1 MTTKTEFSRKGGIKI
16 ETDGDKIYKAIAIG
30 GSAGS
35 LTVLEQ
41 LFAYLP
47 DTFQLPVI
55 VVCHLHPQDDGG
67 MVEFFSRR
75 FPFRIREVVDKE
87 PVQRGTI
94 YFPPANYHLLVELER
109 AFALSVDP
117 KVNHSRP
124 SIDVFFES
132 AAVVWNSTLTGIIL
146 TGASN
151 DGAEGIRA
159 IKTHG
164 GLTIAQSP
172 ETAEFPVMPQ
182 AAIDTGNVDKVLG
195 IEAMGLFLQKIS
207 MGSCGNVTDCVGD
220 KMEERQ

>member
-1 MTTKTEFSRKGGIKI
+1 MEI
-16 ETDGDKIYKAIAIG
+16 KIYKAIAIG

-35 LTVLEQ
+35 LGVLER

-47 DTFQLPVI
+47 ERFQVPII

-67 MVEFFSRR
+67 VVDFFNKR
-75 FPFRIREVVDKE
+75 FRHRIKEAVDKE

-94 YFPPANYHLLVELER
+94 YFPPAGYHLLVESQR
-109 AFALSVDP
+109 TFALSVDP

-132 AAVVWNSTLTGIIL
+132 AAVVWTDTLTGIIL
-146 TGASN
+146 TGASS

-164 GLTIAQSP
+164 GLTIAQDP
-172 ETAEFPVMPQ
+172 ETTVFPVMPQ
-182 AAIDTGNVDKVLG
+182 AAIDTGNVDRILC
-195 IEAMGLFLQKIS
+195 IEEMGLFLRKIS
-207 MGSCGNVTDCVGD
+207 MGSCVHTVDCVGY
-220 KMEERQ
+220 KMEERY